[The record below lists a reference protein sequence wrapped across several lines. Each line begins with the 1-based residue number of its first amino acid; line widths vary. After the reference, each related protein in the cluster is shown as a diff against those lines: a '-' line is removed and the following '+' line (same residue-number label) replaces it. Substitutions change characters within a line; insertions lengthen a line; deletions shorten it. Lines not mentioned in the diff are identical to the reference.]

1 VDLGG
6 FREPTSE
13 DEPQM
18 AVIHRNF
25 HRNRQFA
32 FLMESC
38 EARILMASGPSL
50 GAAASF
56 AVLGGTTVTS
66 TGATAIVGNVG
77 VSPGTSITGFGP
89 GTISGG
95 EQHANDT
102 LAMQAEADLAT
113 AYGDL
118 AAEPV
123 DTILSGQD
131 LGGQTLTPG
140 VYKFAS
146 SAQMNGTLTLDAQG
160 NSQAVFVFQIG
171 TTLTT
176 GTNSAINL
184 IGGARSR
191 NIYWQVGTSATIG
204 TDTTF
209 QGNILADTSI
219 TLDTGANI
227 SPGRALAITGAVTMD
242 TNALSNVFTTPL
254 TITANDQTKVYG
266 AALPTLTASYSG
278 FIDGDTSASLTTL
291 PSLTSTATNASPV
304 GSYTVTAAGAVDPDY
319 IISYVNGP
327 LDVTPA
333 PLTITADDQTKV
345 YGAAL
350 PTLTASY
357 TTLVNNDT
365 PSSLATPPTIATLAT
380 AASPIG
386 SYTITV
392 SGAVDPNY
400 TISYANGTLVVTPVT
415 ISGTVYLDENAS
427 GTLDAGEPGLA
438 GRVVFVDLN
447 NDGTLDIG
455 DPTATTDAQ
464 GNFTLVNSS
473 MTTGPVLEAT
483 DQDTRSRYVVDQ
495 TVTNGD
501 GSVDIGV
508 VPISPIAPVP
518 VIPDAF
524 SMTPSGDADTAYVQS
539 LYKAVLGRVGG
550 SNEVDTWLVRMNS
563 GMTTREVAGDFVNS
577 PEHRQDQVRA
587 YYEDFLHR
595 APDPTSAFW
604 VNALESG
611 VSEETIA
618 EAFLDSPEYQSAHP
632 DSTSFV
638 ANLYI
643 DVLGRQGDPQGL
655 ANWQT
660 ALTSG
665 VSRQDIVADFVES
678 FEADDQIVTSDYAA
692 FLHRPREAN
701 TSNVWI
707 SMLQAPN
714 GSASDVAA
722 DILASPEFD
731 QDAVKVQA

>member
-1 VDLGG
+1 
-6 FREPTSE
+6 
-13 DEPQM
+13 
-18 AVIHRNF
+18 
-25 HRNRQFA
+25 
-32 FLMESC
+32 
-38 EARILMASGPSL
+38 
-50 GAAASF
+50 
-56 AVLGGTTVTS
+56 
-66 TGATAIVGNVG
+66 
-77 VSPGTSITGFGP
+77 
-89 GTISGG
+89 
-95 EQHANDT
+95 
-102 LAMQAEADLAT
+102 
-113 AYGDL
+113 
-118 AAEPV
+118 
-123 DTILSGQD
+123 
-131 LGGQTLTPG
+131 
-140 VYKFAS
+140 
-146 SAQMNGTLTLDAQG
+146 
-160 NSQAVFVFQIG
+160 
-171 TTLTT
+171 
-176 GTNSAINL
+176 
-184 IGGARSR
+184 
-191 NIYWQVGTSATIG
+191 
-204 TDTTF
+204 
-209 QGNILADTSI
+209 
-219 TLDTGANI
+219 
-227 SPGRALAITGAVTMD
+227 
-242 TNALSNVFTTPL
+242 
-254 TITANDQTKVYG
+254 
-266 AALPTLTASYSG
+266 
-278 FIDGDTSASLTTL
+278 
-291 PSLTSTATNASPV
+291 
-304 GSYTVTAAGAVDPDY
+304 
-319 IISYVNGP
+319 
-327 LDVTPA
+327 
-333 PLTITADDQTKV
+333 
-345 YGAAL
+345 
-350 PTLTASY
+350 
-357 TTLVNNDT
+357 
-365 PSSLATPPTIATLAT
+365 
-380 AASPIG
+380 
-386 SYTITV
+386 
-392 SGAVDPNY
+392 
-400 TISYANGTLVVTPVT
+400 VT